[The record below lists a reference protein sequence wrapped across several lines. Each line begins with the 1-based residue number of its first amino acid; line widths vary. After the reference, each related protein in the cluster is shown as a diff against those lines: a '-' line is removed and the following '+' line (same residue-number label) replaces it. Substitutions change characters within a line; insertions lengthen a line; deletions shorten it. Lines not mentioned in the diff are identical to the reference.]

1 MTLDGF
7 YEFIYKNYEIIEIFK
22 KIENQGLNIINS
34 TYINTNTFFYAILNT
49 FRDQTYYV
57 DSQRNMA
64 VEMDDKDLK
73 GSIKKG
79 GKKLNGE
86 VGIVYFDVGYHN
98 IVFIRVISIQV

>member
-1 MTLDGF
+1 MFVFD
-7 YEFIYKNYEIIEIFK
+7 
-22 KIENQGLNIINS
+22 
-34 TYINTNTFFYAILNT
+34 AILNN

-86 VGIVYFDVGYHN
+86 VNIVYFDVGYHN
-98 IVFIRVISIQV
+98 IGFIRVISI